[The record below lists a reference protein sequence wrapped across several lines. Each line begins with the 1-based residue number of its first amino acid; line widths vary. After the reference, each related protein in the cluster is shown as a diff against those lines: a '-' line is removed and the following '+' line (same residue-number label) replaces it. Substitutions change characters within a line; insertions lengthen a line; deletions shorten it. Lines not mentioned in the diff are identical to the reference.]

1 MVRFAYVVVGLSL
14 VAACSKSATQQDTG
28 SADPTTSGPK
38 KIMVPGGSGPET
50 AQFKGGSAAPATGD
64 DRFKLKQNEGSLA
77 IAAPDLKA
85 GAEGAATITVKP
97 GQGFHV
103 NTEYPIHL
111 QLTAPNGVTLA
122 KAEFNAGGSDKAKGD
137 ADQLDEQQL
146 VLSVKMTPAAPG
158 SFTVNGTFK
167 FAVCD
172 HDQCLAKKET
182 IAIAVAA
189 K

>member
-1 MVRFAYVVVGLSL
+1 MIRFAFAILLLG
-14 VAACSKSATQQDTG
+14 ACSKSPTTQQDTVVG
-28 SADPTTSGPK
+28 GGDTAGPK

-50 AQFKGGSAAPATGD
+50 VQFKGGSATGGPPAAD
-64 DRFKLKQNEGSLA
+64 DRFKLKAVEGSLA
-77 IAAPDLKA
+77 IAPPDLKA

-97 GQGFHV
+97 GQGYHV

-111 QLTAPNGVTLA
+111 TLTPPSGVTLA
-122 KAEFNAGGSDKAKGD
+122 KADFQAGGSDKAKGD
-137 ADQLDEQQL
+137 AEQLDEQQL
-146 VLSVKMTPAAPG
+146 VLSVKMTAAAAG
-158 SFTVNGTFK
+158 SYTVNGTFK